1 VKILISGG
9 TGFIGGIL
17 IGKLLEHGH
26 EITLLARS
34 IEEIGTLS
42 KGIEAILCD
51 TTKPGTWQT
60 AVAQHDAVINLA
72 GVSIFRRWNHRGKQE
87 ILESRILS
95 TKNIVE
101 ALANRRGK
109 DTRFLSASGI
119 GYYGFRSDEI
129 LDESSTP
136 GDDFLAQVAQQWEA
150 IASSA
155 SRFGANVALCRM
167 GHVLGRN
174 GGVLQK
180 LATVTKLGLGS
191 QWGNGLQ
198 WVSWIHKADLADI
211 YLFLLEHHDITGPVN
226 VTAPEPIRNK
236 DMMMLL
242 RHHLRKKSLLPRV
255 PDFVLKLIS
264 GEFSSA
270 FLNGQRALPQILL
283 ARGYCFKYPTMSAAL
298 DELLGIANRG

>member
-1 VKILISGG
+1 MKILISGG

-17 IGKLLEHGH
+17 TGKLLEHGH
-26 EITLLARS
+26 EVTVLARS
-34 IEEIGTLS
+34 IEKAGTLS
-42 KGIEAILCD
+42 KGVEAILCD

-87 ILESRILS
+87 ILKSRILT

-101 ALANRRGK
+101 ALSGRKGRE
-109 DTRFLSASGI
+109 TRFISASGI

-180 LATVTKLGLGS
+180 LATVTKLVLGS

-198 WVSWIHKADLADI
+198 WVSWIHETDLADI
-211 YLFLLEHHDITGPVN
+211 YLFLLEHRDITGPINITTPQPV
-226 VTAPEPIRNK
+226 RNK
-236 DMMMLL
+236 EMMALL
-242 RHHLRKKSLLPRV
+242 RQHLRKNSLLPRI
-255 PDFVLKLIS
+255 PAFVLKLIA

-270 FLNGQRALPQILL
+270 FLNGQRVMPQVLQS
-283 ARGYCFKYPTMSAAL
+283 RGYRFKYPTMSTAL